1 MQSKGFLLQLA
12 RRMLVEII
20 EAGLANADNFGMRGQ
35 FDELCRR
42 YFIALTFRLM
52 RMNTDG
58 AMNIVIL
65 LRDRPDSVKLAEF
78 PNYCGGLLAHAFYI
92 QKQVKDNLFTIK
104 VDDVCPFYQVIPAFP
119 NFNPVSGRMPGNHF
133 FHDVRFSGNQIA
145 VTEII
150 AGGADQTGQPPG
162 VKLADCAIACLPG

>member
-1 MQSKGFLLQLA
+1 MHDQWQSGFPRRLDMQSKGFLLQLA

-78 PNYCGGLLAHAFYI
+78 
-92 QKQVKDNLFTIK
+92 
-104 VDDVCPFYQVIPAFP
+104 CPDGQHM
-119 NFNPVSGRMPGNHF
+119 S
-133 FHDVRFSGNQIA
+133 D
-145 VTEII
+145 
-150 AGGADQTGQPPG
+150 ADRPRPRDHV
-162 VKLADCAIACLPG
+162 VKLAGKLFKIQMAMAID